1 MFRFAL
7 IFISGCFFNSSYS
20 QVYEIKF
27 ENFLN
32 FNAGRERNFDE
43 IIKSENYQSQEKHE
57 GLTKYI
63 FDLENKIVHRYMG
76 DLIAKSAEIT
86 SYEIKDNLVFMNVS
100 DRESSTG
107 NTVMTTMMFNK
118 NPEDKENPYFLMYFV
133 STVTNTT
140 NGTIVWK

>member
-1 MFRFAL
+1 MYKITFV
-7 IFISGCFFNSSYS
+7 FISLLNFNFA

-32 FNAGRERNFDE
+32 FNAGKERDYEE
-43 IIKSENYQSQEKHE
+43 IIDLENYQSKEKLN
-57 GLTKYI
+57 GSTKYV
-63 FDLENKIVHRYMG
+63 FDLENSMVHRYMG
-76 DLIAKSAEIT
+76 DFIAKSAEIT
-86 SYEIKDNLVFMNVS
+86 EFEIKENLVFLNVA
-100 DRESSTG
+100 DKESSTG

-118 NPEDKENPYFLMYFV
+118 NPDDKENPYFLMYFV

>member
-1 MFRFAL
+1 MLRF
-7 IFISGCFFNSSYS
+7 IFVFTFSSLFNFNYS
-20 QVYEIKF
+20 QVYEIEF
-27 ENFLN
+27 EDFLN
-32 FNAGRERNFDE
+32 FNVGQDRNYNQ
-43 IIKSENYQSQEKHE
+43 IINKENYKSQETHE

-76 DLIAKSAEIT
+76 DLIAESAKIT
-86 SYEIKDNLVFMNVS
+86 AYEIKDNLVFLNVS

-118 NPEDKENPYFLMYFV
+118 NPQDKENPYFLMYFV

-140 NGTIVWK
+140 NGTIVWR

>member
-1 MFRFAL
+1 MQRFTL
-7 IFISGCFFNSSYS
+7 FFIFSSLLNFNFA

-32 FNAGRERNFDE
+32 FNAGKERNYE
-43 IIKSENYQSQEKHE
+43 GIIDLENYQSKEKLN
-57 GLTKYI
+57 GLTKYV
-63 FDLENKIVHRYMG
+63 FDLENSMVHRYMG
-76 DLIAKSAEIT
+76 DFIAKSAEIT
-86 SYEIKDNLVFMNVS
+86 EYEIKENLVFMNVS
-100 DRESSTG
+100 DKESSTG